1 MLPSSVTLS
10 YSGRNFTIA
19 EDADRVLK
27 GRLACDCTRSLLIR
41 EYCDHA
47 FPALKC
53 GHQIV
58 LVSLEETQAPA
69 WVCETIDG
77 ATLPRGRGSEIAP
90 PFDGVTEP
98 RPQGRLHS

>member
-19 EDADRVLK
+19 EDADKVLK
-27 GRLACDCTRSLLIR
+27 GKLACDCTKSLLIR

-58 LVSLEETQAPA
+58 LVSRLPNR
-69 WVCETIDG
+69 DRKG
-77 ATLPRGRGSEIAP
+77 AGA
-90 PFDGVTEP
+90 
-98 RPQGRLHS
+98 